1 MSSTPI
7 FFAPLKVPVTDPQT
21 GLMTRDWYLFFQSI
35 YIRVGG
41 VDGTTIVVNPDLLQ
55 DPPGAGTA
63 EFVATQF
70 ATADALGQVPVSIP
84 GTTFDDVLGELR
96 QTRDL
101 VAELIKRIQDLQQG
115 TVTI

>member
-1 MSSTPI
+1 MSDPI
-7 FFAPLKVPVTDPQT
+7 FFAPIKVPVTDPNT
-21 GLMTRDWYLFFQSI
+21 GLMSRDWYLFFQSM

-41 VDGTTIVVNPDLLQ
+41 TNGSTIVINPDLLQ

-63 EFVATQF
+63 EFLGTQL
-70 ATADALGQVPVSIP
+70 AAADALGQVPVSIP